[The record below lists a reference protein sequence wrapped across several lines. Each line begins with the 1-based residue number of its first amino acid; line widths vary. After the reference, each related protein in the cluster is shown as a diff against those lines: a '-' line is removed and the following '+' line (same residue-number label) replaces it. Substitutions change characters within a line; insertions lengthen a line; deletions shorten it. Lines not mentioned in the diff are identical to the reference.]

1 MKAPRRGQ
9 IESVQAG
16 ICHLARQL
24 DLGFRDRVRVP
35 IAGMSLVPVLLGWPL
50 LLGPIHV
57 VFLELII
64 DPVSSIVFE
73 SEPEEAGIMARPP
86 RDPKAP
92 LFDNVLLARGMLQ
105 GVVVLAAAL
114 GVFLLGVQD
123 DHGENVARGM
133 AFVTLVLGNLG
144 LVMTNWSLGSSAFK
158 TMLRPNPALG
168 LVVTTTSVAL
178 LAVLGVPW
186 LRDLFACA
194 PLGIGQ
200 IAEAAGAA
208 LASLVVNDALDLVLA
223 RFRSPGRVSRLEH
236 VQSDC
241 AE

>member
-73 SEPEEAGIMARPP
+73 AEPEEAGVMARPP

-92 LFDNVLLARGMLQ
+92 LFGPALLARGLLQ
-105 GVVVLAAAL
+105 GAVVLVAAL
-114 GVFLLGVQD
+114 AMFLLGIGD
-123 DHGENVARGM
+123 AHGEEAARAM

-144 LVMTNWSLGSSAFK
+144 LVLANRSMSSSAFK
-158 TMLRPNPALG
+158 ALTRPNPALA
-168 LVVTTTSVAL
+168 LV
-178 LAVLGVPW
+178 LAVTVMALALALEVPW
-186 LRDLFACA
+186 LRGLFGFASLS
-194 PLGIGQ
+194 PGQ
-200 IAEAAGAA
+200 ITEAAVAA
-208 LASLVVNDALDLVLA
+208 LGSLVANDVIGAGTRWLRGAKRRQPVTL
-223 RFRSPGRVSRLEH
+223 
-236 VQSDC
+236 
-241 AE
+241 